1 MNKWKDIPYS
11 GVRKLNIV
19 KILSAT
25 QRDLQIQRN
34 PYEDS
39 RNNFF
44 CRIEN
49 PILNFTWN
57 QRDCAEPKRS
67 KKRRTN
73 FEDSDFLIS
82 KLTIKLW

>member
-39 RNNFF
+39 SNNFF
-44 CRIEN
+44 
-49 PILNFTWN
+49 
-57 QRDCAEPKRS
+57 AE
-67 KKRRTN
+67 
-73 FEDSDFLIS
+73 
-82 KLTIKLW
+82 